1 MWTRRRDPI
10 VLQVIQTSFA
20 SSAIHTFILNEKKRN
35 AWLRRQMSSAL
46 LAIGWML
53 VNGCC
58 GTLRA
63 AFMRQASF
71 TGCAHDLFTDS
82 DILSSLVPIIY
93 SWQLYLILQRDADD
107 NGRCMAW
114 RRNTAWRWWWWWGPS
129 DGGTEGRTERPSDQ
143 ARERPR
149 EWASEGRMDG
159 RSDGV
164 THWVTEWGTEW
175 RIEWVILW
183 FDDLIIQHTS

>member
-1 MWTRRRDPI
+1 MLTRRRDPI

-71 TGCAHDLFTDS
+71 TGGAHDLFTDS

-93 SWQLYLILQRDADD
+93 SWQLYLILQRYADD
-107 NGRCMAW
+107 NGRRHTARRRRRRRTMHGMTTKHGMMMMMMGTVW
-114 RRNTAWRWWWWWGPS
+114 RR
-129 DGGTEGRTERPSDQ
+129 
-143 ARERPR
+143 
-149 EWASEGRMDG
+149 DG
-159 RSDGV
+159 RKDR
-164 THWVTEWGTEW
+164 TTEWP
-175 RIEWVILW
+175 
-183 FDDLIIQHTS
+183 S